1 MDDLLKLAIE
11 AYGGLERWRQFNV
24 ARANASITGAL
35 WHLKGQP
42 DVLKMFRWLL
52 NSIANTWSLTSSGKI
67 GEHYSPLARSQLN
80 QNQSLSKKP
89 V

>member
-24 ARANASITGAL
+24 ARANASITGLSGTSRASRMCS
-35 WHLKGQP
+35 
-42 DVLKMFRWLL
+42 KMFRWLL

-80 QNQSLSKKP
+80 QNQALSKKP